1 MCLPLDTEF
10 LAGSCSSEL
19 ATSLSAVTTRSEVIP
34 HTPASEAAT
43 AHADPEDGH
52 RRPNPAFATNVFPDL
67 QAETALAKSYG
78 SPESRAG
85 AGLEQPPGRA
95 QPQLCS
101 FCCGSHPQKDQHR
114 VISQVGAEGE
124 DTEVL
129 PSPKIPAARWSIS
142 RLPGTALLP
151 GCSSSPLHSHRDAGQ
166 VSMPRAGMSHAP
178 PGHAASILC
187 KPLAPFKQ
195 ALKLRLISPV
205 SLWPRSMENALSGD
219 SASPRA
225 TTSHQAKPSM
235 Q

>member
-34 HTPASEAAT
+34 HTPASEAST

-129 PSPKIPAARWSIS
+129 PSPKIPAARGPS
-142 RLPGTALLP
+142 PGSPAQLCSPAAAPHLCTHTGMP
-151 GCSSSPLHSHRDAGQ
+151 GRSPCPGQGCLMLHQATPPPSSANLWLHSSR
-166 VSMPRAGMSHAP
+166 R
-178 PGHAASILC
+178 
-187 KPLAPFKQ
+187 
-195 ALKLRLISPV
+195 
-205 SLWPRSMENALSGD
+205 
-219 SASPRA
+219 
-225 TTSHQAKPSM
+225 
-235 Q
+235 